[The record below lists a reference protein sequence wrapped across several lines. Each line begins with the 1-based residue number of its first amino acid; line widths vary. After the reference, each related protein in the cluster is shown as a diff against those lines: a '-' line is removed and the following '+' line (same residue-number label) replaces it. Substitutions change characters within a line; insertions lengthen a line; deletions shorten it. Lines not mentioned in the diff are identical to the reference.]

1 MTGSLEIKFIRISL
15 FPPMPKCCHNK
26 DTLVQRCTANKII
39 EQVTDHGL
47 CSRSCPQRP
56 HRQFVTSNKKRD
68 FLPLRFSI
76 SNVHIPPFLCLSV
89 ITSLF
94 SVSATNFLISLPFP
108 LAFTAYFIYQ
118 LHTASEHLLE
128 GDWCGMLHTTV
139 VVALLNT
146 NLLVI
151 ERELL

>member
-94 SVSATNFLISLPFP
+94 SVSFPSYQFPYFSALSSGFYCLFHLPTPYSFRA
-108 LAFTAYFIYQ
+108 LVGRRLVWY
-118 LHTASEHLLE
+118 ASHD
-128 GDWCGMLHTTV
+128 GCGGTLKY
-139 VVALLNT
+139 
-146 NLLVI
+146 
-151 ERELL
+151 